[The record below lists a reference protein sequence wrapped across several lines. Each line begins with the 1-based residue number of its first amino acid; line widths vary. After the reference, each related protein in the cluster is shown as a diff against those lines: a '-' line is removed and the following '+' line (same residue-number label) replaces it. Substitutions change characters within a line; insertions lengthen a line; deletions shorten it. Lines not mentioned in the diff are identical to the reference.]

1 MPFPMKIQP
10 IDIDSE
16 TLRIDTAAKPVMKS
30 RLRRLFDR
38 QFPSVLKISSTEK
51 PPAAGD
57 FNKDVGGGG
66 AIAVAAAEFEPSSVC
81 LAKMVQNFIEETNEK
96 QQPTKCG
103 RNRCNCFHGNN
114 NDSSDDELD
123 FFGGDSTTG
132 GSFGGD
138 AFDILKSLIPCV
150 SVAERNL
157 LADAAKIVENSKNL
171 KQKDELRK
179 IVTDG
184 LFSLGYDSSVCKSK
198 WDKSPSFPAGEYEYI
213 DVIVEGERLLIDI
226 DFRSE
231 FEVARPTGAYKAVLQ
246 SLPFIF
252 VGKADRLGQIVSIVS
267 EAARQSL
274 KKKGMPFPP
283 WRKAEYVRA
292 KWLSPCTTRTTI
304 TQKLKNDV
312 VPAPENGTVVSD
324 DRTDH
329 LSECGEFELI
339 FGDDAANST
348 DPSPEART
356 TITQKLKN
364 DVVPAPENGTV
375 VSDDRTDHLSECG
388 EFELIFGE
396 DAANSTDPS
405 PDVEAKVTGN
415 STAVGAWQPP
425 AVKPK
430 SVERGARIVT
440 GLASLLAAKP

>member
-51 PPAAGD
+51 PPAGSD
-57 FNKDVGGGG
+57 FNKDVGGG
-66 AIAVAAAEFEPSSVC
+66 AIAAAAEFEPTSVC

-96 QQPTKCG
+96 QHPTKCG

-123 FFGGDSTTG
+123 FFGGESTTG

-138 AFDILKSLIPCV
+138 ASDILKSLIPCV

-157 LADAAKIVENSKNL
+157 LADTAKIVESSKNL
-171 KQKDELRK
+171 KQKDELRN

-184 LFSLGYDSSVCKSK
+184 LCSLGYDSSVCKSK

-252 VGKADRLGQIVSIVS
+252 VGKSDRLGQIVAIVS

-292 KWLSPCTTRTTI
+292 KWLSPCTTRTT
-304 TQKLKNDV
+304 TTPKLKNDV
-312 VPAPENGTVVSD
+312 VPAPESAAVS
-324 DRTDH
+324 
-329 LSECGEFELI
+329 
-339 FGDDAANST
+339 
-348 DPSPEART
+348 
-356 TITQKLKN
+356 
-364 DVVPAPENGTV
+364 
-375 VSDDRTDHLSECG
+375 SDDRTDHLSECG

-396 DAANSTDPS
+396 DAVNSTDPS
-405 PDVEAKVTGN
+405 PEVEAKVTGN